1 MSETKTSVRIFVGL
15 MAFLMV
21 VSTLGLYVV
30 IILGNQSQS
39 KEQAAANQAQIQFNE
54 KVQIQQSKLSVQAAE
69 LSKKYYDEFVA
80 YKNEVRSFNAAA
92 VTELKT
98 RDLKAGDGAK
108 ITEDFE
114 DYSMYYIG
122 WQPDEKLFD
131 SSLENESLKAPL
143 PGSGSY
149 IVGWNEGVIGMKVGG
164 VREIT
169 IPADKAYGSGSG
181 ENEQGQPLGPL
192 KFIVM
197 VIEKID
203 DISYPK
209 GTYDL
214 CMKANKQYI
223 DQYGKEAVDQFMCGT
238 YKDEEK

>member
-1 MSETKTSVRIFVGL
+1 